1 MKQPPSMRLKIVM
14 SVAALVFVLI
24 LGQALALVFMYEE
37 MEEEFIDDI
46 LAEQLEYSIRVSGDR
61 AELALPNTPN
71 MQLYRLRPG
80 DPPPP
85 GLPPDAARLP
95 IGNHEIHVDGQEFHL
110 AVREA
115 HGARFILRYDE
126 SSHETRV
133 AAISSVVLAGA
144 LSLCLLIVTLVYVL
158 AGRLTRGLESLTARL
173 GRGRGDR
180 PYAEP
185 GMDRELLA
193 VATALDAA
201 ENRQSAL
208 LAREKAFNAHLSHE
222 LRTPLAGIRSDAE
235 LLAGNPELPDK
246 ARQRAE
252 RIVAGC
258 DRITRLAASLLLLAR
273 EAEPQAREALCL
285 AREIEDCWQSLGG
298 TPALDNRVP
307 PEAALR
313 ADPALLQLV
322 LRNLLEN
329 AIRHGGGTT
338 VQCRLAGKRLEIRD
352 QGPGLG
358 SGNPE
363 RLFERFQRQGP
374 GAGHGLGLTLVRHA
388 CQASGWQVTAANH
401 AQGGALFQVDFGPDL
416 TISSQLPH

>member
-1 MKQPPSMRLKIVM
+1 MKQPPSMRLKIAM
-14 SVAALVFVLI
+14 SVAALVLLLV

-80 DPPPP
+80 DPLPP

-95 IGNHEIHVDGQEFHL
+95 IGNHEIYLDGQEFHL

-126 SSHETRV
+126 SSHETRG
-133 AAISSVVLAGA
+133 AAVSSVVLAGA
-144 LSLCLLIVTLVYVL
+144 LTLCLLLVVLVHAL
-158 AGRLTRGLESLTARL
+158 AGRLTRGLESLAARL
-173 GRGRGDR
+173 ARGPGDK

-201 ENRQSAL
+201 ENRQNAL

-235 LLAGNPELPDK
+235 LLADNPELPEK

-273 EAEPQAREALCL
+273 EAEPKAREAICL
-285 AREIEDCWQSLGG
+285 TREIEDCWQSLGG

-307 PEAALR
+307 PEATLR

-338 VQCRLAGKRLEIRD
+338 VQCRLEGKRLEVRD

-358 SGNPE
+358 SADPE

-388 CQASGWQVTAANH
+388 CLASGWQVTAANH